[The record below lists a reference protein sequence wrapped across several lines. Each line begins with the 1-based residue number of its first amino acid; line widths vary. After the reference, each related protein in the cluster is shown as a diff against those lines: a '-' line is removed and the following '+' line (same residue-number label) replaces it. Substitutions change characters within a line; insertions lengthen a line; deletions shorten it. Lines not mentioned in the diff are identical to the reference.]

1 METSIVSI
9 VATSSIPNMKT
20 QNILME
26 SIGYSAKDVNI
37 SHSMT
42 LSRVN
47 VGAIFPTMN
56 GKGISP
62 EHIPVVLNVSMF
74 NPERKQNV

>member
-1 METSIVSI
+1 MVTSIVSI

-37 SHSMT
+37 LHSMT
-42 LSRVN
+42 LSHVN

-56 GKGISP
+56 GKGTIP

-74 NPERKQNV
+74 NS

>member
-1 METSIVSI
+1 MVTSIVSI
-9 VATSSIPNMKT
+9 VAMSLIQSMKT
-20 QNILME
+20 QNIRME

-47 VGAIFPTMN
+47 VGAIFHTMN
-56 GKGISP
+56 GKGTIP
-62 EHIPVVLNVSMF
+62 EHIPVVLNVFMF
-74 NPERKQNV
+74 NS